1 MKNSFFR
8 STIAS
13 QLHRKQAGHKNAV
26 KTMKNR
32 LNPSIPIEKWIF
44 QVEAHW
50 ISEIN
55 WYCEGEISFVKRIH
69 RRILNKNVSK
79 DVPRAT
85 SKARRTS
92 CKKNMLIT
100 PRKGKIITDR
110 RIVDPI
116 FMFVGAACAC
126 PAPSATLVLRNRRA
140 KSSEIGNYVCLA
152 PMEKVDPIG
161 LS

>member
-1 MKNSFFR
+1 
-8 STIAS
+8 
-13 QLHRKQAGHKNAV
+13 
-26 KTMKNR
+26 
-32 LNPSIPIEKWIF
+32 
-44 QVEAHW
+44 
-50 ISEIN
+50 
-55 WYCEGEISFVKRIH
+55 
-69 RRILNKNVSK
+69 
-79 DVPRAT
+79 
-85 SKARRTS
+85 
-92 CKKNMLIT
+92 MLIT

-126 PAPSATLVLRNRRA
+126 PAPFATLVLRNRRA